1 MSLGCA
7 LPVPAQ
13 GDLGAKPRTRVLL
26 VSAIDEDRLQLA
38 QILGSVLWQVDRVST
53 CHEAE
58 QEIRRTRPPI
68 VITDV
73 GLLDGDWTCVH
84 QVTKSV
90 KPQAH
95 LIILSNR
102 SDSRLWFEA
111 RQSGAHD
118 VLVKPLQDAEV
129 QSMLTAAREDWAAR
143 TLRF

>member
-1 MSLGCA
+1 MSVGCA
-7 LPVPAQ
+7 LPAPVQ

-26 VSAIDEDRLQLA
+26 VSAIDEDRLQIA
-38 QILGSVLWQVDRVST
+38 QILGSIFWQVDRVST

-84 QVTKSV
+84 QITKSV

-129 QSMLTAAREDWAAR
+129 ERMLTAVREDRAVR
-143 TLRF
+143 SLKL